1 MLSTLT
7 DALTHAAMIT
17 GFVAVMMISVE
28 YVNVL
33 TRGTFEA
40 ALRGSPI
47 TQYLAAA
54 LLGAIPGCLGA
65 FTVVALYSHRV
76 VTIGAVVAAMI
87 ATSGDEAF
95 VMLALFPRAALWL
108 TLGLT
113 VLGVLVAPLVD
124 RLAGPLRLAGESC
137 ARMAI
142 HAEECRC
149 FELPALL
156 RQWRRPVRSRVLLG
170 LALLGYLVWIG
181 VGGSGLPGEWNWVR
195 VTLLLTGAFSLF
207 VVGTVPDHFLQE
219 HLWRHVARQH
229 VPRIFAWTAG
239 VLVGVAL
246 LERFADLNALVRHNP
261 WAVLVAAALIG
272 LIPESGPHLVF
283 VSLYAAGGIPISI
296 LATSSIV
303 QDGHG
308 LLPLLAQSR
317 RDFLRV
323 KGISL
328 VVGLAVGAVLLA
340 LRF

>member
-1 MLSTLT
+1 MLPTLA
-7 DALTHAAMIT
+7 DALTHALMIT

-28 YVNVL
+28 YANVL
-33 TRGTFEA
+33 TRGTFET
-40 ALRGSPI
+40 ALRGSPV
-47 TQYLAAA
+47 TQYFAAA

-108 TLGLT
+108 TLGLA
-113 VLGVLVAPLVD
+113 VLGFLVAPLVD
-124 RLAGPLRLAGESC
+124 RLAGSARLAGESC
-137 ARMAI
+137 ARLAI

-149 FELPALL
+149 FEIPALL
-156 RQWRRPVRSRVLLG
+156 RQWRRPVPTRVLLS
-170 LALLGYLVWIG
+170 LALAGYLVWI
-181 VGGSGLPGEWNWVR
+181 VLGGSGLPDEWNWVR
-195 VTLLLTGAFSLF
+195 VTLLVTGAFGLF
-207 VVGTVPDHFLQE
+207 VVGTVPDHFLRE

-239 VLVGVAL
+239 VLFGVAL
-246 LERFADLNALVRHNP
+246 LERYADLHALVRHNP

-317 RDFLRV
+317 KDFLRV

-328 VVGLAVGAVLLA
+328 MVGLAVGATLLA
-340 LRF
+340 LRL